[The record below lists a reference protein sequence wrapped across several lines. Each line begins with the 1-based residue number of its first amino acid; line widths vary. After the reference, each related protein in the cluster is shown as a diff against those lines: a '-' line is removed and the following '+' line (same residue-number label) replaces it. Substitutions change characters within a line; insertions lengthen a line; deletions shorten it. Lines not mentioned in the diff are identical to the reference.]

1 MNEDLYSLISKGE
14 KALANG
20 ETLVALI
27 LFDKAAE
34 LRNIPV
40 VRSARGYC
48 LAKERQQYQKALT
61 LCREALAEEPADP
74 RHYYHLGRI
83 YLLTRQ
89 KAQAI
94 TAFRRGLKH
103 QRYQPII
110 DELRRL
116 GVRKPP
122 VFSTLPR
129 DHFLN
134 RSFGILLTK
143 LGTR

>member
-1 MNEDLYSLISKGE
+1 MDEEFNGLVVKAER
-14 KALANG
+14 ALARG
-20 ETLVALI
+20 ETLVALMHYETA
-27 LFDKAAE
+27 DR
-34 LRNIPV
+34 LRQVPV
-40 VRSARGYC
+40 VQSALAYC
-48 LAKERQQYQKALT
+48 LARERQQYQRAIA
-61 LCREALAEEPADP
+61 LCRQALEAEPAEA

-83 YLLTRQ
+83 YLATNQ
-89 KAQAI
+89 KALAI
-94 TAFRRGLKH
+94 TAFRRGLKL
-103 QRYQPII
+103 QRYQPIL

-134 RSFGILLTK
+134 RSLGLLFSR